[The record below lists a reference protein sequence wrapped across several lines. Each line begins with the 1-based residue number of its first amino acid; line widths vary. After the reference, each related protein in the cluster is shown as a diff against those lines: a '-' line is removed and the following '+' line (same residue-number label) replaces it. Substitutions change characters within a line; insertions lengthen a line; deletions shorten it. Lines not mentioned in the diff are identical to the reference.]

1 MIKRTSHQAFS
12 PNNQGIVVL
21 YDHARR
27 DAFAATEH
35 VNHVHML
42 LAPPGSTPKKRIPSI
57 TTIVLLQMQVSMFK
71 MIGSI
76 PSSQSTAT
84 AHNAPQPATTPPT
97 PLPDDGATKKS
108 IGHPP
113 RYRRVAAV
121 KGCLQTAARW
131 SLLFG
136 LVVLDNVGRVL
147 GVEEEMANVCEPE
160 EQQQQQ
166 QHEVR
171 HYQPYLV
178 ESQQQQQQQQEQHV
192 SFNNNNDAITR
203 VPTPPTSTHR
213 SMSPTSPSS
222 PQSPP
227 PPIMINPQP
236 RASSST
242 HTQRVSTTH
251 SHRQRKISAPTGSS
265 SNNSTSYP
273 HHHRHDCTTS
283 ASVTQ
288 PMGHARSLS
297 NNMTMPASKVSS
309 SRHSLRRVEAQRDLV
324 SVQSSSSSSTSSL
337 HHRRRVEEDDS
348 ENVPSQI
355 HYHHHHHFHQDPST
369 SSPKPGAIRT
379 NTTTTTT
386 TNGSSSSS
394 KRGNHANPSSSSQKS
409 PWRP

>member
-12 PNNQGIVVL
+12 PNNLGIVVL

-27 DAFAATEH
+27 DAFAAIEH
-35 VNHVHML
+35 ANHVDML

-76 PSSQSTAT
+76 PSSSQSTAT
-84 AHNAPQPATTPPT
+84 AHTLQPATTPPT
-97 PLPDDGATKKS
+97 PLPDDNATKKG
-108 IGHPP
+108 IDQPP

-147 GVEEEMANVCEPE
+147 GVEEEMAHVCEPE

-166 QHEVR
+166 QQHEVR
-171 HYQPYLV
+171 HNGPYLV
-178 ESQQQQQQQQEQHV
+178 ESQQQQEQHV
-192 SFNNNNDAITR
+192 SFDNNNDAITR
-203 VPTPPTSTHR
+203 VPSPPTNTHR
-213 SMSPTSPSS
+213 SMSPTSPSL
-222 PQSPP
+222 PAP

-242 HTQRVSTTH
+242 HTHGASTAH
-251 SHRQRKISAPTGSS
+251 PHRTRKISAPTGSS
-265 SNNSTSYP
+265 NNSTGYP
-273 HHHRHDCTTS
+273 HHHRHDCTT
-283 ASVTQ
+283 AGAVTQ
-288 PMGHARSLS
+288 PMGHVRSLS

-309 SRHSLRRVEAQRDLV
+309 GRHSLRRIEAQRDLV

-355 HYHHHHHFHQDPST
+355 HYHHHHHFHQDPSA
-369 SSPKPGAIRT
+369 SSSRSGAIRT

-386 TNGSSSSS
+386 NPPNGSSSSAR
-394 KRGNHANPSSSSQKS
+394 RGNHTNPSSSSSQKS